1 MKETKW
7 STNLEKHVTALT
19 DIRFWLTVYSINV
32 FLVCLCLHILST
44 NFCIS
49 ISFTLYI
56 VTFLVLVKLTNTR
69 QLVHTTSN
77 KNVCETICY
86 PPCLGEDTSSSSTS
100 KATLSRRQ
108 FSQTQSEPETIDLPA
123 SASGPL
129 AQQPSF
135 DRSVTF
141 TEPKIKVIPPSGR
154 GSLLMHMHS
163 EYASITDELETV
175 CGLLSPPKSPGL
187 LSPPR
192 PEQSPPSKWRRRR
205 CTVLSL
211 SGDGGCRIVRF
222 NNDWH
227 LIIAR
232 LSN

>member
-1 MKETKW
+1 M
-7 STNLEKHVTALT
+7 
-19 DIRFWLTVYSINV
+19 
-32 FLVCLCLHILST
+32 
-44 NFCIS
+44 
-49 ISFTLYI
+49 
-56 VTFLVLVKLTNTR
+56 
-69 QLVHTTSN
+69 Q
-77 KNVCETICY
+77 TIY
-86 PPCLGEDTSSSSTS
+86 NPPCLGEDTSSSSSTS
-100 KATLSRRQ
+100 KATLGRRQ
-108 FSQTQSEPETIDLPA
+108 FSQTQSEPETTDLPA
-123 SASGPL
+123 SASGQL

-205 CTVLSL
+205 CTHCFV
-211 SGDGGCRIVRF
+211 IVRWWMSHF
-222 NNDWH
+222 IRFQNDCAPDYCTVVVIDS
-227 LIIAR
+227 LT
-232 LSN
+232 L

>member
-1 MKETKW
+1 M
-7 STNLEKHVTALT
+7 SVL
-19 DIRFWLTVYSINV
+19 V
-32 FLVCLCLHILST
+32 FYLHYQL
-44 NFCIS
+44 
-49 ISFTLYI
+49 
-56 VTFLVLVKLTNTR
+56 VTFLALVKVTNTR
-69 QLVHTTSN
+69 QLSTQHQIK
-77 KNVCETICY
+77 KNSKRHAKPYAI

-100 KATLSRRQ
+100 KATLGRRQ
-108 FSQTQSEPETIDLPA
+108 FSQTQSEPETTDLPA
-123 SASGPL
+123 SASSQL
-129 AQQPSF
+129 TQQPSF

-205 CTVLSL
+205 CTPFFC
-211 SGDGGCRIVRF
+211 GCSVVDVAF
-222 NNDWH
+222 YPFPE
-227 LIIAR
+227 R
-232 LSN
+232 LRT